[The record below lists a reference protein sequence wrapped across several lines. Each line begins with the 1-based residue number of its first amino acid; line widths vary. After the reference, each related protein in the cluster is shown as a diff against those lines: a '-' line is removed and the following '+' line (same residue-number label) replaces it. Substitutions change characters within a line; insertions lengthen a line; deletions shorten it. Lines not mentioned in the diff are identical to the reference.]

1 MSNFSSRRSQRKYSG
16 NFLGQLI
23 HNYPI
28 ACLSGVWLSVVLTAA
43 IGFAGLMHPGSETG
57 EYLPTPTSNSPT
69 NLKKPAQKNTLPLLL
84 FGAVIFGCATGSL
97 LVTSAKSTRHKSIRR
112 SRSKSRRMSNCS
124 RKFQPTWLNQVMVKK
139 RHKHKVLKTKG
150 NSFFPSS
157 ESTEKEP
164 IVTVVPAEES
174 IPLDRREP
182 SIAEIMDWRK
192 RHSLSSLIG
201 DL

>member
-1 MSNFSSRRSQRKYSG
+1 MSNFSSHRSQRKYSG

-57 EYLPTPTSNSPT
+57 EYLPTPTSNSLT

-112 SRSKSRRMSNCS
+112 SRSKSRRMSNGS
-124 RKFQPTWLNQVMVKK
+124 RKFQPTWLNQVMSKK

-150 NSFFPSS
+150 NSFFSCS

-164 IVTVVPAEES
+164 TVTVVPAEKS

-182 SIAEIMDWRK
+182 NIAEMMDLRK